1 MVVSQSICSNT
12 LAILY
17 WRDLVSRHLNTI
29 LILLSQYQSLIQMR
43 LLKQQHHNHL
53 VTFSFLL
60 LPRYNYRSC
69 FRLPRRVFMHIVTP
83 SFHHSLSLSLLL
95 RFVAIFCVS
104 NSLNLI
110 PIDNL
115 INLLILLSSCEKDP
129 LSDFFYF
136 FVCLSKLNIC

>member
-1 MVVSQSICSNT
+1 MLHFLSCYCPDTIIEVASDYREEYLC
-12 LAILY
+12 IL
-17 WRDLVSRHLNTI
+17 SH
-29 LILLSQYQSLIQMR
+29 LLS
-43 LLKQQHHNHL
+43 
-53 VTFSFLL
+53 T
-60 LPRYNYRSC
+60 
-69 FRLPRRVFMHIVTP
+69 T
-83 SFHHSLSLSLLL
+83 LSLSLLL

-136 FVCLSKLNIC
+136 FVCPNSIFVRFPKIFKPSIELCLLFLTYNLLNSRARSLGILENNL